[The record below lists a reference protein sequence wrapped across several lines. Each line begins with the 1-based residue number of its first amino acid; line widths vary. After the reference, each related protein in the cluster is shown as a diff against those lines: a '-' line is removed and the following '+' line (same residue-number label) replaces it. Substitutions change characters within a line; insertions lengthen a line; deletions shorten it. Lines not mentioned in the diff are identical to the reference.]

1 MKQIKETKLK
11 IIEVEKGNVFHALK
25 SNESDFNGFGEAYFS
40 SVIFKDIKAW
50 KKHKNMTLNLIVII
64 GLIKFV
70 LYDDR
75 ENSSKSP
82 QISQFIIGPEQNYA
96 RLTVPPGV
104 WFGFQGYDKGKNIL
118 LNIADIEHE
127 PNEIER
133 KPLEFIKYNWN

>member
-1 MKQIKETKLK
+1 M
-11 IIEVEKGNVFHALK
+11 
-25 SNESDFNGFGEAYFS
+25 
-40 SVIFKDIKAW
+40 
-50 KKHKNMTLNLIVII
+50 IVIL

-75 ENSSKSP
+75 DGKSKNP

-127 PNEIER
+127 PSEIER
-133 KPLEFIKYNWN
+133 KPLEYIHYNWN